1 MDIKTDDYS
10 VTYDPTAQTVAFE
23 GSLRL
28 SGTEEYAAITE
39 LLSDIADQ
47 APEIITLD
55 LQKLEF
61 LNSSGINMFSK
72 FVIKIRQQGNSG
84 IVIQGSKKI
93 PWQSK
98 SLRNFQ
104 RLMPSLQLDIE

>member
-10 VTYDPTAQTVAFE
+10 VAYDPTTQTIAFA

-28 SGTEEYAAITE
+28 SGTEEYTAVTE
-39 LLSDIADQ
+39 LLSDVADQ
-47 APEIITLD
+47 APETITLD
-55 LQKLEF
+55 LKNLEF

-72 FVIKIRQQGNSG
+72 FVIKVRQQASSA
-84 IVIQGSKKI
+84 IIIQGSKKI

-98 SLRNFQ
+98 SLKNFQ

>member
-10 VTYDPTAQTVAFE
+10 VAYDPTTQTITFK

-39 LLSDIADQ
+39 LLSNVAEQ
-47 APEIITLD
+47 EPETIILNLQNLD
-55 LQKLEF
+55 F

-72 FVIKIRQQGNSG
+72 FVITVRQQAKSS
-84 IVIQGSKKI
+84 IIIQGSKKI

-98 SLRNFQ
+98 SLKNFQ
-104 RLMPSLQLDIE
+104 RLMPSLQLDLE